1 MIQRWLQFVLRLTVM
16 LLATMIVT
24 LATQLR
30 TDAGFTGATLVTLM
44 TFGEMLA
51 TIVQSYTTLETSIGA
66 VARLKTFSSSTEQE
80 YKPDINTLPDYKWP
94 QSGHI
99 EIKNVWVSYGGK
111 DLSDREATALRDVSV
126 TFHAGER
133 VAIVGRT
140 GSGKSSLLLLLLRLV
155 DPLPAN
161 EPSSGLT
168 VDKLSL
174 DEIDRDLVRRHII
187 AVSQDPVFLPS
198 CPGSTLRSNLD
209 LFHEASD
216 YDLLDILQL
225 HGLEFLISEQ
235 PSRIGLDDSFD
246 ISSLSHGQRQL
257 FNLARAVTRRRI
269 RNESGAKGGILLLD
283 EVSSSVDSQ
292 TNDKMWKIIVDE
304 FVGYTVIMVVH
315 RLDMALKCDR
325 VVVMEQGRVAES
337 GQPDDLCREKDG
349 AFKRLIDATEAGNIG
364 TANEVAIDSHGI

>member
-1 MIQRWLQFVLRLTVM
+1 M
-16 LLATMIVT
+16 LLATIIVT
-24 LATQLR
+24 LATQLH

-66 VARLKTFSSSTEQE
+66 VALLKTFSSSTEQE
-80 YKPDINTLPDYKWP
+80 SKPDVNTLPAYKWP

-99 EIKNVWVSYGGK
+99 DIKNVWVSYGGK
-111 DLSDREATALRDVSV
+111 DVSDREAIALQDVSV
-126 TFHAGER
+126 TFHPGKR

-140 GSGKSSLLLLLLRLV
+140 GNGKSSLLLLLLRLV
-155 DPLPAN
+155 DPLPVK

-168 VDKLSL
+168 VDKFSL

-198 CPGSTLRSNLD
+198 CPGSTLR
-209 LFHEASD
+209 
-216 YDLLDILQL
+216 I
-225 HGLEFLISEQ
+225 
-235 PSRIGLDDSFD
+235 
-246 ISSLSHGQRQL
+246 
-257 FNLARAVTRRRI
+257 TRLR
-269 RNESGAKGGILLLD
+269 SGAKKGILLLD

-292 TNDKMWKIIVDE
+292 TNDKMWKIIEDE

-315 RLDMALKCDR
+315 RLDMAFKCNP

-337 GQPDDLCREKDG
+337 GQPDDLCREKDA
-349 AFKRLIDATEAGNIG
+349 AFKRLIDATEAGNTG
-364 TANEVAIDSHGI
+364 TPNETAIDIRGI